1 MITFTLCLLALVAGY
16 FIYGRFI
23 EHVFGPDDR
32 KTPAIT
38 KADGVDY
45 IPLPTWKIFY
55 DTVPEY
61 RRPGTYLRCNH
72 GSEIRFGIL
81 SVDSVR

>member
-45 IPLPTWKIFY
+45 PAAYVENLY

>member
-38 KADGVDY
+38 KATGWTISRCYVEN
-45 IPLPTWKIFY
+45 LY

-61 RRPGTYLRCNH
+61 RRSGTYLRCNH

>member
-45 IPLPTWKIFY
+45 IPLP
-55 DTVPEY
+55 EY